1 MDETG
6 NHTSRGEWRSERE
19 REAVVC
25 VSDALD
31 EAISSRPK
39 NVWEAFWDGFKR
51 S

>member
-1 MDETG
+1 MDETKR
-6 NHTSRGEWRSERE
+6 HAPSGEWRSERE
-19 REAVVC
+19 REAVAR

-39 NVWEAFWDGFKR
+39 NAWEAFWDGFKR

>member
-6 NHTSRGEWRSERE
+6 NRTSRGEWRSERE
-19 REAVVC
+19 REAIDR

-39 NVWEAFWDGFKR
+39 NAWEAFWDGFKR
-51 S
+51 A